1 MAGMLPG
8 VELARRRRI
17 HPHHEGT
24 REPWIPRPRREPS
37 TTALGETVLRAR
49 TRLEQKLRGSDS
61 RLAFLNGG
69 IEEVHVEQAQGYM
82 VKGKE
87 ENAYQLKKALYGLK
101 QARRAWNGKI
111 DKYFCQ
117 DKMKRSPSEPP
128 LYVKEG
134 ADGVKNSLA
143 KAEGPK

>member
-1 MAGMLPG
+1 M
-8 VELARRRRI
+8 
-17 HPHHEGT
+17 
-24 REPWIPRPRREPS
+24 
-37 TTALGETVLRAR
+37 
-49 TRLEQKLRGSDS
+49 
-61 RLAFLNGG
+61 AFLNGG

-101 QARRAWNGKI
+101 QAQRAWNGKI
-111 DKYFCQ
+111 DKYFFQ

-134 ADGVKNSLA
+134 GKLDFLIVCSFFSFFLFDDLIYTCPS
-143 KAEGPK
+143 EI